1 MFKSLSKSTWIMF
14 LFDLIIL
21 CLSTFF
27 VGAYFGLSQ
36 IILLIATGLVVVVGL
51 GTLFLKGNYRI
62 REFRPTFWNFYRMF
76 EGMIFTHIPVGILL
90 YFFVDKS
97 TLIKFL
103 GINIL
108 IIYCALCIYRFC
120 FHYYLFNFKT
130 VKKILI
136 VGVNERAKALADE
149 IMNKPALR
157 MEIVGLVRTDAI
169 ERKIL
174 EMTREMFHL
183 TRDEERILEAETE
196 QEELVMDDKVP
207 VFEDG
212 RDIYNIVQKTEA
224 DIVIFTYASQLM
236 SAIPRGVKE
245 YLMPQFYEMV
255 TGKFYM
261 DFKNAVDFRCDFS
274 RKNTFVYDF
283 LKRTFDIIS
292 ALIILIVTLP
302 ITAYI
307 AIRVK
312 LTDGASPFFSQ
323 TRVGQDGKT
332 FECYK
337 LRTMYVNDYVPKDG
351 EDIKYAESVKGDDRI
366 IPFCRFVR
374 KARFDEI
381 PQMIN
386 ILKGEMSIVGPRAE
400 WANEAAVFE
409 KEIPFY
415 TFRNFIRAG
424 WTGWSHISMGPCFSV
439 DDERERLAYDLYY
452 IKHRNVF
459 WDIAILVKAVFL
471 ACGGRHK

>member
-1 MFKSLSKSTWIMF
+1 
-14 LFDLIIL
+14 
-21 CLSTFF
+21 
-27 VGAYFGLSQ
+27 
-36 IILLIATGLVVVVGL
+36 
-51 GTLFLKGNYRI
+51 
-62 REFRPTFWNFYRMF
+62 
-76 EGMIFTHIPVGILL
+76 
-90 YFFVDKS
+90 
-97 TLIKFL
+97 
-103 GINIL
+103 
-108 IIYCALCIYRFC
+108 
-120 FHYYLFNFKT
+120 
-130 VKKILI
+130 
-136 VGVNERAKALADE
+136 
-149 IMNKPALR
+149 
-157 MEIVGLVRTDAI
+157 
-169 ERKIL
+169 
-174 EMTREMFHL
+174 
-183 TRDEERILEAETE
+183 
-196 QEELVMDDKVP
+196 
-207 VFEDG
+207 
-212 RDIYNIVQKTEA
+212 
-224 DIVIFTYASQLM
+224 
-236 SAIPRGVKE
+236 
-245 YLMPQFYEMV
+245 
-255 TGKFYM
+255 
-261 DFKNAVDFRCDFS
+261 
-274 RKNTFVYDF
+274 
-283 LKRTFDIIS
+283 
-292 ALIILIVTLP
+292 LP

-415 TFRNFIRAG
+415 RMRNLIRAG